1 MAHLFQSIGSFAGDY
16 SGAAGV
22 LQDLDGMLIF
32 CDGGACM
39 GGFLYAEDP
48 KGKNED
54 RRIFSASLREKQIVM
69 GIDKKLRKDAL
80 RTYRDVGGRFV
91 GLIGTPVSA
100 VIGADLNGIAREICK
115 EIYTEGSSDTLLP
128 AIAVETN
135 GWDFYDAGQEKAYLT
150 LVKTII
156 CPDTKPLADVNVI
169 GATSLD
175 MWDYNQITDCIELL
189 QEAGAISPS
198 VWGANGGLSE
208 IAGACG
214 AKLNIAVSVSAI
226 RIVKELHKRYGTP
239 YLIGYPLGDI
249 QTDIWKSRVQKLLC
263 EDKLYGDKPELCH
276 DNLCTGKQS
285 KTENTSK
292 SAFIIG
298 EQLTACA
305 LRELLWSEFSY
316 GKVDVASFFKMDRT
330 LMQKGDLQIKDEAS
344 LIEFLKNQEE
354 YDLIIADPLCFSVI
368 PYHPKRQIMLP
379 HIAVSSILYLKQS
392 PNLFGKKA
400 SIYFH
405 QILDE

>member
-32 CDGGACM
+32 CDAGACM

-48 KGKNED
+48 KGQNED
-54 RRIFSASLREKQIVM
+54 RRIFSASLREKQIIM
-69 GIDKKLRKDAL
+69 GIDKKLKKDAL

-115 EIYTEGSSDTLLP
+115 EIYTEGISDTLLP

-135 GWDFYDAGQEKAYLT
+135 GWDFYDAGQEKAYMILT
-150 LVKTII
+150 KTIV
-156 CPDTKPLADVNVI
+156 CPDATPLSDVNVI

-175 MWDYNQITDCIELL
+175 MWDYNQIADCIALL
-189 QEAGAISPS
+189 REAGSTSPS
-198 VWGANGGLSE
+198 VWGANGGLTE
-208 IAGACG
+208 IAGAYG

-226 RIVKELHKRYGTP
+226 RIVKELHRQYGTP
-239 YLIGYPLGDI
+239 YLIGYPLGEI
-249 QTDIWKSRVQKLLC
+249 QTDIWKSKVQKILC
-263 EDKLYGDKPELCH
+263 EDKCEVKCEDKSYS
-276 DNLCTGKQS
+276 D
-285 KTENTSK
+285 KTENTPK

-316 GKVDVASFFKMDRT
+316 GKVDVASFFKMDKA
-330 LMQKGDLQIKDEAS
+330 LMQEGDLHIQEEAS
-344 LIEFLKNQEE
+344 LIEFLKDQEA
-354 YDLIIADPLCFSVI
+354 YDLIIADPLCFPVI
-368 PYHPKRQIMLP
+368 PYRPEKQIMLP
-379 HIAVSSILYLKQS
+379 HIAVSGILYLEQS

-400 SIYFH
+400 SVYFH
-405 QILDE
+405 QLLDE